1 MESSPL
7 EPFYETRPE
16 PRSQGPKR
24 RRIPIWPIV
33 AVVAILSC
41 AGLGSGL
48 AYANN
53 SADQWH
59 ARASQNEAAR
69 ARTQD
74 ELDDSRAQAE
84 KLQTDLTK
92 TQGSLTAVTKDYNDA
107 TARIRALA
115 NEKAQVGDTLAQVQ
129 QITALSQQVSSKLDT
144 CINNLRTLQGYVVR
158 LDSYDINEVIAY
170 ATAVNRSCDEAQSLN
185 ATLSDV
191 ISQL

>member
-1 MESSPL
+1 M
-7 EPFYETRPE
+7 
-16 PRSQGPKR
+16 
-24 RRIPIWPIV
+24 
-33 AVVAILSC
+33 
-41 AGLGSGL
+41 
-48 AYANN
+48 
-53 SADQWH
+53 
-59 ARASQNEAAR
+59 
-69 ARTQD
+69 
-74 ELDDSRAQAE
+74 DDSRAQAE